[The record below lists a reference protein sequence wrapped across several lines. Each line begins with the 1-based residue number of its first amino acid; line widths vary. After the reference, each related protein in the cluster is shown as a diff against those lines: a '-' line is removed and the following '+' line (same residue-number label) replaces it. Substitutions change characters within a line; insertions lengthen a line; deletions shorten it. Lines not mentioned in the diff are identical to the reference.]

1 MVYFYFKNAAKGL
14 FHFRR
19 SADGNYANNMYMY
32 GLLMMSRENL
42 DEGKQYMATLG
53 WEGNKQQIDHFY
65 GRIERSLHHFD
76 IAMKR
81 RYV

>member
-1 MVYFYFKNAAKGL
+1 MVYFYFKNTAKGL
-14 FHFRR
+14 FHFRL
-19 SADGNYANNMYMY
+19 SADGNYANAKYMY
-32 GLLMMSRENL
+32 SLLMMSRGNL

-53 WEGNKQQIDHFY
+53 WEGNKQQVDHCC
-65 GRIERSLHHFD
+65 GRIKRSLHHFD